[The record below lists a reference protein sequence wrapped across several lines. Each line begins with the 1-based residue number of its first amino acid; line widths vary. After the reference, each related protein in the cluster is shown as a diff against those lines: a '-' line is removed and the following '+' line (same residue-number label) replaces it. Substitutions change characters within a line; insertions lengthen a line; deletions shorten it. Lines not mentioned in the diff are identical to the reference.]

1 MTMISPVGF
10 AKQVTEAYRTSEPS
24 AVGAPDFA
32 SMIGQAAQNAIH
44 TVREAEQVTAAG
56 VAGKADTQAVVQA
69 LTTAIFGPLS
79 PCMIDSWPEIML
91 MMVPG
96 TKNGEILRG
105 PPAINASCVVSI
117 NGRPPIPEPMQ
128 TPICSR
134 AYLSRSMPESFNASI
149 PAASP

>member
-1 MTMISPVGF
+1 MTMISQVGF

-69 LTTAIFGPLS
+69 LT
-79 PCMIDSWPEIML
+79 
-91 MMVPG
+91 
-96 TKNGEILRG
+96 
-105 PPAINASCVVSI
+105 NA
-117 NGRPPIPEPMQ
+117 ELTMQ
-128 TPICSR
+128 TVVAVRDKIRS
-134 AYLSRSMPESFNASI
+134 AYNDVIHMNI
-149 PAASP
+149 